1 MADFLQRVAAHD
13 GGAVLLAGEPGIGK
27 SRLAEDTADN
37 AARAGF
43 TVAWGRCR
51 ESEGAPPL
59 WPWIQVLRQLHIN
72 SVPPAGGDSDPA
84 ARFRFFDQV
93 TARLNELCRRSPL
106 LIVLDDVHRADEM
119 SLRLLAFVT
128 DQIWPAPLGLV
139 VAYRTEESADGMWK
153 TVIPGI
159 SAYRRTRTL
168 TLAGLDTS
176 DIDEWLRRQRISAPE
191 LIPAGLRERSGGNPL
206 FLSEIVRLV
215 QVGRGDHIPPS
226 VLQLMGTRVSGLPTP
241 TRAALDMAALLGRDF
256 GYAALATAP
265 EPAHHCPRPGTRGR
279 GRRARS

>member
-1 MADFLQRVAAHD
+1 MTAMGWVRSTDFVGRWTEQPELADFPQRVAAHD

-37 AARAGF
+37 ATRAGF

-72 SVPPAGGDSDPA
+72 SVPPSGDSDPA

-93 TARLNELCRRSPL
+93 TALLNELCRRLPL

-139 VAYRTEESADGMWK
+139 VAYRNEESTDGLWT

-159 SAYRRTRTL
+159 SAY
-168 TLAGLDTS
+168 
-176 DIDEWLRRQRISAPE
+176 
-191 LIPAGLRERSGGNPL
+191 
-206 FLSEIVRLV
+206 
-215 QVGRGDHIPPS
+215 
-226 VLQLMGTRVSGLPTP
+226 
-241 TRAALDMAALLGRDF
+241 
-256 GYAALATAP
+256 
-265 EPAHHCPRPGTRGR
+265 
-279 GRRARS
+279 